1 MIIVCL
7 VLQNEP
13 ERSFVKTIRKNI
25 LIIIIII
32 IVIIII
38 AVELSLGGSS
48 QYTSTDKTR
57 NNKYT

>member
-1 MIIVCL
+1 MI
-7 VLQNEP
+7 LQNEP
-13 ERSFVKTIRKNI
+13 ERSFVKTLRKNT
-25 LIIIIII
+25 LIII
-32 IVIIII
+32 IIII